1 MDNCTVDRCY
11 AFFLSF
17 LGGSESLNR
26 ILHGGYVS
34 EYPFSL
40 YEGREL
46 AHISVEVVQLSV
58 GMMLCRCRAFFS
70 HSTALEVKVCHF
82 ILEIGIDGIDCRYGS
97 DVCLLQL
104 FFTDS
109 SHQQ

>member
-1 MDNCTVDRCY
+1 MRKTHKNGTKNVGVDNCTVDREIILKR
-11 AFFLSF
+11 AS

-46 AHISVEVVQLSV
+46 AHISVRVV
-58 GMMLCRCRAFFS
+58 
-70 HSTALEVKVCHF
+70 
-82 ILEIGIDGIDCRYGS
+82 
-97 DVCLLQL
+97 
-104 FFTDS
+104 
-109 SHQQ
+109 

>member
-1 MDNCTVDRCY
+1 MDNCTIDREIILKR
-11 AFFLSF
+11 AS

-26 ILHGGYVS
+26 ILHSGYVS

-40 YEGREL
+40 YKGREL
-46 AHISVEVVQLSV
+46 AHISVQVIQLSIR
-58 GMMLCRCRAFFS
+58 MMLCGCRAVFG

-82 ILEIGIDGIDCRYGS
+82 ILEIGIDGIDSRYGS
-97 DVCLLQL
+97 DVCLLRL

-109 SHQQ
+109 SLLQ